1 MNFDSYND
9 CGVEMAVSLV
19 NTAARQAGELLSDAR
34 ALRALLDRQRVSSV
48 GRIDHEV
55 LAEVHSLRA
64 RLRAVFDADS
74 DGEAVARVNALLA
87 EAGALPQ
94 LSAHDGEP
102 WHLHY
107 SPPGAPLATRLAAE
121 CAMGLAGVLRSGGFD
136 RMSTCADETCGDVF
150 VDASRNRSR
159 RYCDPDTCGNRAN
172 VAAHRARRRAE
183 RSEASPASEPAH
195 APVPSGAPLA
205 AAR

>member
-1 MNFDSYND
+1 MNFDSYSD

-19 NTAARQAGELLSDAR
+19 NTVARQDGELLPDAR
-34 ALRALLDRQRVSSV
+34 ALRALLERLRVSAI
-48 GRIDHEV
+48 GRIDDSVLIEV
-55 LAEVHSLRA
+55 RTLRA
-64 RLRAVFDADS
+64 RLRAVFDSAS
-74 DGEAVARVNALLA
+74 DREAAARVNALLA

-94 LSAHDGEP
+94 LTAHDGEE

-121 CAMGLAGVLRSGGFD
+121 SAMGLAGVLRSGGFD
-136 RMSTCADETCGDVF
+136 RMSVCADETCGDVF
-150 VDASRNRSR
+150 VDASRNHSR

-183 RSEASPASEPAH
+183 RSENAGLAGAR
-195 APVPSGAPLA
+195 ARSGAPRTVA
-205 AAR
+205 VAR

>member
-1 MNFDSYND
+1 MNFDSYTD
-9 CGVEMAVSLV
+9 CGVEMAVALV
-19 NTAARQAGELLSDAR
+19 NTNSRTSGELLRDER
-34 ALRALLDRQRVSSV
+34 ALRTLLARLRVSAI
-48 GRIDHEV
+48 GRIDEGV
-55 LAEVHSLRA
+55 LAEVRA
-64 RLRAVFDADS
+64 VRTRLRAVFDATD
-74 DGEAVARVNALLA
+74 DHEAAQLVNTLLA

-107 SPPGAPLATRLAAE
+107 TPPGAPLATRLAAE
-121 CAMGLAGVLRSGGFD
+121 CAMGLAGVLRSGGFT

-183 RSEASPASEPAH
+183 RMEHPEPVG
-195 APVPSGAPLA
+195 PV

>member
-9 CGVEMAVSLV
+9 CGVEMAVTLV
-19 NTAARQAGELLSDAR
+19 NTDARQAGELLPDGR
-34 ALRALLDRQRVSSV
+34 ALRALLDRLRVSSI
-48 GRIDHEV
+48 GRIDDTV
-55 LAEVHSLRA
+55 MAEVRELRA
-64 RLRAVFDADS
+64 RLRAVFDAPS
-74 DGEAVARVNALLA
+74 DREAALRVNALLA
-87 EAGALPQ
+87 GSGALPQ
-94 LSAHDGEP
+94 LTAHDGEP
-102 WHLHY
+102 WHLHF

-121 CAMGLAGVLRSGGFD
+121 SAMGLAGVLRSGGFE

-183 RSEASPASEPAH
+183 RSEAVPA
-195 APVPSGAPLA
+195 G
-205 AAR
+205 R

>member
-1 MNFDSYND
+1 MNFDSYDD

-19 NTAARQAGELLSDAR
+19 NTTARQDGELLPDAR
-34 ALRALLDRQRVSSV
+34 ALRALLERLRVSSV
-48 GRIDHEV
+48 GRIDDAV
-55 LAEVHSLRA
+55 LAEVRTLRA
-64 RLRAVFDADS
+64 RLRAVFDATS
-74 DGEAVARVNALLA
+74 DRDAAARVNALLA

-102 WHLHY
+102 WHLHF

-121 CAMGLAGVLRSGGFD
+121 SAMGLAGVLRSGGFD

-183 RSEASPASEPAH
+183 RSDSS
-195 APVPSGAPLA
+195 VV